1 MSKTKATKPKQQSL
15 LCYLYEIFDILVIL
29 VNIFTV
35 HVRTKRQAPVGDPGT
50 PPPNPQPPPPVMVVQ
65 PSPQAPIPYAS
76 HQSYPVQVNPA
87 PVPVAQPTYAAPPQQ
102 QVSPGQQQGL
112 PPGSQAPG
120 AGYPGSHG
128 GYGGGHGGH
137 GGYGGEFGG
146 PFGYLCKSP
155 PSMSNTITKIIKT

>member
-1 MSKTKATKPKQQSL
+1 MSKTKATDELVQIFAL
-15 LCYLYEIFDILVIL
+15 LPCQNLSFVIL
-29 VNIFTV
+29 IKFLINLLSCLICFTV

-50 PPPNPQPPPPVMVVQ
+50 PPPNPQPPPPAMVVQ
-65 PSPQAPIPYAS
+65 PSLQAPIPYAS

-112 PPGSQAPG
+112 PPGSQAPV

-146 PFGYLCKSP
+146 PFGYL
-155 PSMSNTITKIIKT
+155 